1 MPLLHMFHSHT
12 LNFEDLKRT
21 SHLHASHVSFFSRTM
36 KMRGPFAGVLP
47 FNRIE
52 PAANL
57 LREGV
62 LVQFSSE
69 FTVGPGPFGHLAR
82 WLAGWPAG

>member
-1 MPLLHMFHSHT
+1 MFRH
-12 LNFEDLKRT
+12 
-21 SHLHASHVSFFSRTM
+21 FFSRTM

-69 FTVGPGPFGHLAR
+69 FTVGPGPFRHFFDQRHQIGVQHVVQVGLSAR
-82 WLAGWPAG
+82 R